1 VKVLASDGSQWL
13 KDIME
18 DDMSFDHKPHNPN
31 HGGITR
37 SGRTTGFDH
46 TSRHPSD
53 NRLNW
58 ADWLLIVAIFAGL
71 LCVVFGVTI
80 WSDVPMGGVR

>member
-1 VKVLASDGSQWL
+1 VKALASDGSHWL

-18 DDMSFDHKPHNPN
+18 DEMPKFQ
-31 HGGITR
+31 
-37 SGRTTGFDH
+37 SGLDQRGQRAE
-46 TSRHPSD
+46 SRLHHARWEAPD

-58 ADWLLIVAIFAGL
+58 ADWLLILAIFAGL

-80 WSDVPMGGVR
+80 WSDVPMGGAR